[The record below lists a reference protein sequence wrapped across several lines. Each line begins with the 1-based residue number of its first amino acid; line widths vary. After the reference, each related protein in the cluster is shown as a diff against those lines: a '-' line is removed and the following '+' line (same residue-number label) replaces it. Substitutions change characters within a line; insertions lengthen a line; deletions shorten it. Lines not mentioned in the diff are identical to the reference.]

1 MKEIKD
7 KNLKAQE
14 KANLIEM
21 KSIDKDNNTVEA
33 VFSVPIKDRHGE
45 VITADAWKLDE
56 YKLNPVIL
64 WGHDY
69 SLPPIAKALDI
80 AVDSFGNLVGKIK
93 FAVKENPLAKTI
105 YDLFVGGYMKAFSV
119 GYMLEDAFF
128 DESKDTVYHTKVNLL
143 EISAVTVPANSLALA
158 KQKGIDIAPLEDDN
172 SALNDDLSDE
182 KEETVPNEPEEEN
195 TPEIDETD
203 EIEEELEIEEAEE
216 LETDNDGSEEEEA
229 EEDINDQIK
238 ELREELTNTIKRLDR
253 LTSDNEKSDSQE
265 NDRSKLQENL
275 DGKRTVR
282 KLNKVIRVL
291 IKTKNEYKA
300 KKLKIKLK
308 N

>member
-1 MKEIKD
+1 
-7 KNLKAQE
+7 
-14 KANLIEM
+14 
-21 KSIDKDNNTVEA
+21 
-33 VFSVPIKDRHGE
+33 
-45 VITADAWKLDE
+45 
-56 YKLNPVIL
+56 
-64 WGHDY
+64 
-69 SLPPIAKALDI
+69 
-80 AVDSFGNLVGKIK
+80 
-93 FAVKENPLAKTI
+93 
-105 YDLFVGGYMKAFSV
+105 MKAFSV